1 MTTFSYNNF
10 LEKCKKY
17 HEKET
22 RDLTYVM
29 ARNMFKNWP
38 KYKEEALRLLLAD
51 WNRRHIVKF
60 SKLYQLN
67 NQLIKDIRGAMKSFN
82 ELENK
87 HPETFSRRLKDIDLD
102 NAEFG
107 ATIKNAFKI
116 FQEKEL
122 IFGVGAAK
130 SLHLLYPDI
139 FVMWDSN
146 IYRGNRQLS
155 SSYLKFMKNVKNE
168 LVIPLLSNRSEEK
181 IWEDHCSRLNEKI
194 QQFYSKIGFKESLL
208 KMIDEYNYIIAIK
221 KRDSRR

>member
-1 MTTFSYNNF
+1 MKTLDYNKF
-10 LEKCKKY
+10 LDRCEKY

-29 ARNMFKNWP
+29 ARDIIENTAQS
-38 KYKEEALRLLLAD
+38 KEEAARLLLAD

-60 SKLYQLN
+60 TKKNNPLN
-67 NQLIKDIRGAMKSFN
+67 NQLIKDINNAMNSLD
-82 ELENK
+82 ELKNK
-87 HPETFSRRLKDIDLD
+87 NTEMFSKKLNDIDLE
-102 NAEFG
+102 NG
-107 ATIKNAFKI
+107 AVTETIGNAFKI

-122 IFGVGAAK
+122 ISGVGAAK

-146 IYRGNRQLS
+146 IYPGNRQLS

-181 IWEDHCSRLNEKI
+181 IWEDHSSRLNEKI
-194 QQFYSKIGFKESLL
+194 QQFYSKIGFRESLL
-208 KMIDEYNYIIAIK
+208 KMVDEYKYIETQE
-221 KRDSRR
+221 